1 MDTTKGYVDTE
12 YLQTT
17 GNFLGKLKARTYSC
31 MQIKE
36 GDKVLD
42 VGCGTGID
50 TMALSQFVGPKGQV
64 YGVDYDPAMV
74 LESENH
80 AEKAGMNARVKH
92 KHADAASLPF
102 DAEYFDSCRSER
114 LFQHLTDPVK
124 ALSEMVRVTKA
135 NGTIVVLDADWG
147 SLSTDNP
154 EVDVEQRLAHFFA
167 EQMLNNG
174 FSGRQLFGL
183 FKKQGLQNITFE
195 IYPIVVTNYGF
206 WRQMVGADEI
216 ELKAVAENII
226 TEIELHRYQV
236 NLEQAEAEGRFFSY
250 CCMTLVTG
258 QKNSQVGT

>member
-17 GNFLGKLKARTYSC
+17 GNFLGKLKARTYAC

-36 GDKVLD
+36 GHKVLD

-74 LESENH
+74 LESENY
-80 AEKAGMNARVKH
+80 AEKQGLNTRVKH
-92 KHADAASLPF
+92 KHADATSLPF

-114 LFQHLTDPVK
+114 LFQHLPNPIM

-135 NGTIVVLDADWG
+135 GGTIVVLDADWG
-147 SLSTDNP
+147 SLSTDNH
-154 EVDVEQRLAHFFA
+154 EVDVERRLARFFA
-167 EQMLNNG
+167 EHMLNNG
-174 FSGRQLFGL
+174 FSGRQVFGL
-183 FKKQGLQNITFE
+183 FKKQGLQNISFE
-195 IYPIVVTNYGF
+195 IYPIVVTNYEF

-216 ELKAVAENII
+216 ELKATAENII
-226 TEIELHRYQV
+226 AEAELNRYKM
-236 NLEQAEAEGRFFSY
+236 NLEQAEAEGRFLSY
-250 CCMTLVTG
+250 CCMTLVSG
-258 QKNSQVGT
+258 QKAG